1 MFPIFLRGF
10 KLFARILQITALK
23 VIDMIKTDHYIEDFE
38 CFFHQNLSKKEE
50 LYPSNILLMH
60 YKTVNYEHFSGCKF
74 HVEKQQICEL
84 SCVKIYH
91 AGNFWLPIRRVGIF
105 LGENY
110 PGGSCARRNFEG
122 TNCLVGNFLGENFPR
137 CQLSGW
143 ELMGWEFSCMGVIGV
158 GNISVGIIRMGI
170 IRVEIVLS
178 PNNTCR
184 SIALSNKNL

>member
-143 ELMGWEFSCMGVIGV
+143 ELMGWEFFCMGVIGV

-178 PNNTCR
+178 PNNTYG
-184 SIALSNKNL
+184 SLALSNKNL